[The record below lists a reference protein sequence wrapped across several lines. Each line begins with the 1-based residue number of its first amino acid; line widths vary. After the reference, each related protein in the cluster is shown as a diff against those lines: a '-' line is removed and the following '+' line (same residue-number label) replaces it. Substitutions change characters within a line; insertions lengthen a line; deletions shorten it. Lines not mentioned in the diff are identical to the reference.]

1 MQYSMNIKII
11 ISEIAMCFE
20 KSQQEISKRKTGQ
33 LARGKPTWV
42 GCWKN
47 YSDGWMSWYLIDELW
62 KLGAKVIQVKKQQ
75 VNALRLEISST
86 QQRKRNSVIY
96 VYIAGIISYFYLCH
110 PIFSSPN
117 SSVCLKISSYA
128 PLVYIKNA
136 SSFFSNAK

>member
-47 YSDGWMSWYLIDELW
+47 YSDGRRSYYLIDELW

-96 VYIAGIISYFYLCH
+96 VYIAGIISPFLSLPPY
-110 PIFSSPN
+110 IQFSKN
-117 SSVCLKISSYA
+117 SSVCLKFHHTLHLST
-128 PLVYIKNA
+128 
-136 SSFFSNAK
+136 